1 MNIGRR
7 SPAEYYNYT
16 SLKSNLR
23 SQCCKLD
30 GKIIMQLYLNF
41 RKTSLS
47 RNGRQRHDEEV
58 NLRYLFFP
66 YRHRAE
72 PVERNRRSGSA
83 RAGVTV
89 QARVVVSL
97 DRAQLRTLL
106 GTSGWRFGPASVG
119 RSVDSSADDV
129 FFQLTIDSLPLGVR
143 ASEQLREDEQ
153 RSVNSVFLLLKRP
166 AGVVGNVNGHKS
178 GECRV
183 VTGFVPSLLE
193 NSYTNFNAYQILLT
207 ELIINRKINF

>member
-1 MNIGRR
+1 MVIVNKWKIVEILFNML
-7 SPAEYYNYT
+7 AVKIIIQ
-16 SLKSNLR
+16 LDLNLR
-23 SQCCKLD
+23 
-30 GKIIMQLYLNF
+30 N
-41 RKTSLS
+41 TSLS

-58 NLRYLFFP
+58 NRYLFFP
-66 YRHRAE
+66 DRHRSE
-72 PVERNRRSGSA
+72 PVERNRRSGPA
-83 RAGVTV
+83 RACVSV

-119 RSVDSSADDV
+119 GSVDASADDV

-166 AGVVGNVNGHKS
+166 AGVVGNVDGHKS

-183 VTGFVPSLLE
+183 VTGFVPGLLE
-193 NSYTNFNAYQILLT
+193 KSYTNFNAFHKLST
-207 ELIINRKINF
+207 